1 MIAGRNSC
9 HHYNDF
15 TAGGQT
21 DPDVGRLIVGDC
33 QPSGSGATGVRP
45 PLPLYVGP
53 DFGQDGVRVT
63 AGASIQVTGTTIS
76 SNLVH
81 GANAPIGSVLAPTP
95 NNDPFA
101 LGNHAENNQ
110 NLRLGA
116 GVRLV
121 GAAASS
127 VTQSNVTDNAFGVLN
142 TTLNGLANNT
152 ATPLVA
158 QNDYWGLR
166 VGSSSAPIP
175 LPTPGPAVWPNT
187 ATPGSTFNPPIPENP
202 VNGSPVADAS
212 CPAGVMDSDS
222 VTFCPYRASTQS
234 DTVGGEWPIPEA
246 PIAQTDPPNCTTGSV
261 QLDPNIP
268 TYDSFFGTV
277 LGGPNAGD
285 GLSGATPSAKKTAQL
300 SAYMQAVADAVNAN
314 PGTTGQRVAVKL
326 YQSGTSVLGVPF
338 YVMVVGTPDN
348 IANLDAGRNDAAF
361 WRGVIDGT
369 TLADQPRSPRSTRG
383 PPSAGSP
390 APRTATSRR
399 AARAR
404 RRSSTSWSR
413 APTAPTRS
421 GSTTSTCSSSRSRRR
436 TTATTTSARWRG
448 LSTRTGTA
456 AWLAM
461 PENKALLTSTATYPG
476 LFFIDA
482 HQQSS
487 GYFFPP
493 NEDAALNEISHF
505 ALDLINDVIG
515 PGIQQS
521 FNDQSGQYRNYN
533 TYDLF
538 VPEYGDTVP
547 ALIMGSAGMTYEKG
561 TNESY
566 GKQVYDHYLA
576 MDTTVNEVASRKA
589 DLLKKWIAQWP
600 EAVQQGQDCKQQGNS
615 QVSPVAIDVLD
626 NVGSTMDQDP
636 NTPVCGYFFLP
647 NAHSGDVATTLK
659 DLQSVRVQVY
669 KLNSAVTVPGVHRF
683 GNFNQNAPGLP
694 APPTC
699 TSTEMPPVCPAPP
712 VASPSPA
719 LTDVMTLPA
728 GTLYVPLNQGNK
740 HWIQAVLGE
749 NPYLPF
755 PYFYDQVTWSYSMLR
770 GFSGNGFLTQ
780 QLPAGTSMSLVGDPS
795 ATTPAPAGSPVYAF
809 NTDSMS
815 GLSMA
820 SQLLSQGATVYRGAA
835 AFDAVGTHF
844 TTGAA
849 LVDGTSI
856 PLATLNADSAQWG
869 TPVYGLGSYP
879 VSHYALRLPKIGIYT
894 GATTAPTNPTFHGT
908 GDGQCTSTVYCE
920 AMYDLSVKEKIPVSQ
935 LGQITSTD
943 LANGVL
949 VSQGYTAFVNPGST
963 IAAGAGATALQN
975 FVNAGGIYI
984 GSTAGGTTSA
994 RNAGIT
1000 LLNTSSIS
1008 GLSTPGST
1016 FDGVFSTATP
1026 AGWGFDTGGWIYRS
1040 ASGDPTFNPAT
1051 MVGNGTTIP
1060 APTAVVTYG
1069 PSGDCGGPVFDIS
1082 TTQRG
1087 YSNCYGY
1094 EVNANNTLPAA
1105 NTSTPLP
1112 GRPAVVDQPFGTGH
1126 AILIGFDPWYRM
1138 WTMQEERLVLNGV
1151 LYPAGP
1157 AIPAS

>member
-1 MIAGRNSC
+1 M
-9 HHYNDF
+9 
-15 TAGGQT
+15 
-21 DPDVGRLIVGDC
+21 
-33 QPSGSGATGVRP
+33 
-45 PLPLYVGP
+45 
-53 DFGQDGVRVT
+53 
-63 AGASIQVTGTTIS
+63 
-76 SNLVH
+76 
-81 GANAPIGSVLAPTP
+81 
-95 NNDPFA
+95 
-101 LGNHAENNQ
+101 
-110 NLRLGA
+110 
-116 GVRLV
+116 
-121 GAAASS
+121 
-127 VTQSNVTDNAFGVLN
+127 
-142 TTLNGLANNT
+142 TL
-152 ATPLVA
+152 
-158 QNDYWGLR
+158 
-166 VGSSSAPIP
+166 
-175 LPTPGPAVWPNT
+175 
-187 ATPGSTFNPPIPENP
+187 
-202 VNGSPVADAS
+202 
-212 CPAGVMDSDS
+212 
-222 VTFCPYRASTQS
+222 
-234 DTVGGEWPIPEA
+234 
-246 PIAQTDPPNCTTGSV
+246 
-261 QLDPNIP
+261 
-268 TYDSFFGTV
+268 
-277 LGGPNAGD
+277 
-285 GLSGATPSAKKTAQL
+285 
-300 SAYMQAVADAVNAN
+300 
-314 PGTTGQRVAVKL
+314 
-326 YQSGTSVLGVPF
+326 
-338 YVMVVGTPDN
+338 
-348 IANLDAGRNDAAF
+348 
-361 WRGVIDGT
+361 
-369 TLADQPRSPRSTRG
+369 
-383 PPSAGSP
+383 
-390 APRTATSRR
+390 
-399 AARAR
+399 
-404 RRSSTSWSR
+404 
-413 APTAPTRS
+413 
-421 GSTTSTCSSSRSRRR
+421 
-436 TTATTTSARWRG
+436 
-448 LSTRTGTA
+448 
-456 AWLAM
+456 
-461 PENKALLTSTATYPG
+461 
-476 LFFIDA
+476 
-482 HQQSS
+482 
-487 GYFFPP
+487 
-493 NEDAALNEISHF
+493 
-505 ALDLINDVIG
+505 
-515 PGIQQS
+515 
-521 FNDQSGQYRNYN
+521 
-533 TYDLF
+533 
-538 VPEYGDTVP
+538 
-547 ALIMGSAGMTYEKG
+547 
-561 TNESY
+561 
-566 GKQVYDHYLA
+566 
-576 MDTTVNEVASRKA
+576 
-589 DLLKKWIAQWP
+589 
-600 EAVQQGQDCKQQGNS
+600 
-615 QVSPVAIDVLD
+615 
-626 NVGSTMDQDP
+626 
-636 NTPVCGYFFLP
+636 
-647 NAHSGDVATTLK
+647 
-659 DLQSVRVQVY
+659 
-669 KLNSAVTVPGVHRF
+669 PGVHRF

-719 LTDVMTLPA
+719 LTEAMTLPA

-879 VSHYALRLPKIGIYT
+879 VSRYALRLPKIGVYT

-949 VSQGYTAFVNPGST
+949 ISQGYTAFVNPGST

-1000 LLNTSSIS
+1000 LLNTSTIS

-1060 APTAVVTYG
+1060 SPTAVVTYG

-1094 EVNANNTLPAA
+1094 QVNANNTLPAA